1 MNRIILLDAGPLGIL
16 ANPSL
21 SDLAFQCRRWA
32 DHLLAQGDQLI
43 ISEVADYEVR
53 RELLR
58 AGKTKSIARLN
69 LLKTS
74 LPYLPINTATM
85 LKAAEFWAQARQMGK
100 PTAHHLRLDADMILV
115 AQAALLI
122 EDGDDVVVATGN
134 VSHLNLFAPAFKWQD
149 IN

>member
-1 MNRIILLDAGPLGIL
+1 MSRIILLDAGPLGIL

-21 SDLAFQCRRWA
+21 SALAFQCRNWA
-32 DHLLAQGDQLI
+32 DALLAQGDQLM

-58 AGKTKSIARLN
+58 AGKTKSIARLD

-74 LPYLPINTATM
+74 LLYLPINTATM

-122 EDGDDVVVATGN
+122 EDGDGVIIATSN
-134 VSHLNLFAPAFKWQD
+134 VSHLSLFAPAFIWQD
-149 IN
+149 IS

>member
-1 MNRIILLDAGPLGIL
+1 MSRIILLDASPLGIL

-21 SDLAFQCRRWA
+21 SALAFQCRNWA
-32 DHLLAQGDQLI
+32 DELLAQGDQLM

-53 RELLR
+53 RELIR

-69 LLKTS
+69 LLQS
-74 LPYLPINTATM
+74 FLLYLPINTATM

-122 EDGDDVVVATGN
+122 EDGDDVVIATSNVA
-134 VSHLNLFAPAFKWQD
+134 HLSLFAPAFNWED
-149 IN
+149 IS